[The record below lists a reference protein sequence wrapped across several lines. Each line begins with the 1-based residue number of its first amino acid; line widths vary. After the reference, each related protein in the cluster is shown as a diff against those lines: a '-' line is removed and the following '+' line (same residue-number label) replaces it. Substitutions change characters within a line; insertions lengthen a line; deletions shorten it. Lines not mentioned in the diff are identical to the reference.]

1 MIDLPRLAIFLALA
15 GCLNAQAGTP
25 RMDDFA
31 YRVSAAAQPGLNAVE
46 LNEAILRAAR
56 TTDLRDLRIFNG
68 AGEALPM
75 APLRSPDVAPGPARE
90 LRMVPLPAQ
99 TNARDKVLSDF
110 ALRIERLGAGAVIEL
125 TTADPGSTP
134 GEALGGYLLDLRPH
148 ENMDGEIRLQFAR
161 DADDYSGRIDLLG
174 SDDLVVWRP
183 LASGS
188 LVRNRQLG
196 DTIERNSFPV
206 RKLPPFVRVAWS
218 EADAP
223 RLGGAAFIT
232 RGAQPIWPR
241 AVLTVTRGDS
251 AESWVVAVP
260 VGLPVARLH
269 IRAPGDNVSMRVRVF
284 RYDMREKGPPAHV
297 HLHPRRAPQPWIDV
311 GTHEVFRVY
320 RDGKWV
326 ENPPFP
332 LAVRTTWLR
341 IVSIG
346 GSVGDA
352 PPIVEAE
359 WQPQRYLVAVR
370 APAPYVLA
378 VGSPD
383 SDPQP
388 GPTLDPRSV
397 LPDDDPAGLRL
408 PVARLEAAPV
418 AAPQPA
424 EQSLRGPHDAWLGYV
439 LWGVLLL
446 TVIALS
452 LMAWRIAE
460 QLRAQRR
467 AD

>member
-1 MIDLPRLAIFLALA
+1 MNVPRLAILLALIV
-15 GCLNAQAGTP
+15 CLNAQAGAP
-25 RMDDFA
+25 RLDDFA
-31 YRVSAAAQPGLNAVE
+31 YRVNVAAQPGLNALE

-56 TTDLRDLRIFNG
+56 TANLLDLRVFNG

-75 APLRSPDVAPGPARE
+75 APLRLPDVAPGPASE
-90 LRMVPLPAQ
+90 LRTVPLPAQ
-99 TNARDKVLSDF
+99 TKARDKVLSDF

-125 TTADPGSTP
+125 TTADPVSAP
-134 GEALGGYLLDLRPH
+134 GEAVGGYLLDLRLH

-174 SDDLVVWRP
+174 SDDLVAWRP

-206 RKLPPFVRVAWS
+206 GKLPPFVRVAWR
-218 EADAP
+218 DARAP
-223 RLGGAAFIT
+223 QLGGAVFVA

-241 AVLTVTRGDS
+241 AVLAVTRGDS
-251 AESWVVAVP
+251 AESWLVAVP

-269 IRAPGDNVSMRVRVF
+269 LRAPGDNVSMRVRVF
-284 RYDMREKGPPAHV
+284 RYDMREVDPPAQV

-326 ENPPFP
+326 ENSPFP
-332 LAVRTTWLR
+332 LAHRTTRLR
-341 IVSIG
+341 IDSVG
-346 GSVGDA
+346 GNVGDA

-378 VGSPD
+378 VGSAE

-397 LPDDDPAGLRL
+397 LPDDAAGLRL
-408 PVARLEAAPV
+408 PVARLEAAP
-418 AAPQPA
+418 AAAQPA
-424 EQSLRGPHDAWLGYV
+424 EHALRGAHDAWLRYV
-439 LWGVLLL
+439 LWGMLLL
-446 TVIALS
+446 AVVALS

-460 QLRAQRR
+460 QLRAQGR